1 MVSKKDKHQSGQ
13 PSLLRQMFPAV
24 ALSALGI
31 GFVSQLDNPASQIAS
46 GGLAIG
52 GATDTTVVDPAA
64 AATTSQA
71 TVDPAAAGAPA
82 TAAPATAAPATAAPA
97 TAAPATAAPVVD
109 TTSCT
114 GDVVKSPPANFRW
127 GTIQLQTTFTPGNVL
142 CDIQVLQYPSDRGT
156 SISINQ
162 YALPIYIQESL
173 ASHSANV
180 RAISGA
186 TLSWRAYSS
195 ALQAVLDARP
205 K

>member
-1 MVSKKDKHQSGQ
+1 
-13 PSLLRQMFPAV
+13 MFPAV

-31 GFVSQLDNPASQIAS
+31 GFVSQLDNPASQLSS

-52 GATDTTVVDPAA
+52 GSTDTTVVDPAA
-64 AATTSQA
+64 ATTATQA

-82 TAAPATAAPATAAPA
+82 TAPA

-109 TTSCT
+109 NTSCT

>member
-1 MVSKKDKHQSGQ
+1 VVSKKDKHQSGQ
-13 PSLLRQMFPAV
+13 HSLMRQMFPAV

-31 GFVSQLDNPASQIAS
+31 GFVSQLDNPASQLAS

-52 GATDTTVVDPAA
+52 GSTDTTVFDPATGA
-64 AATTSQA
+64 PAPQA
-71 TVDPAAAGAPA
+71 TVAPA
-82 TAAPATAAPATAAPA
+82 SGVVATPA

-162 YALPIYIQESL
+162 YSLPIYMQESL

>member
-1 MVSKKDKHQSGQ
+1 
-13 PSLLRQMFPAV
+13 MFPAV

-97 TAAPATAAPVVD
+97 TAAPATAAPATAAPATAAPVVD
-109 TTSCT
+109 TASCT

-162 YALPIYIQESL
+162 YALPIYIKESL
-173 ASHSANV
+173 ASHSANI

>member
-1 MVSKKDKHQSGQ
+1 MVSKKDKYQSGQ
-13 PSLLRQMFPAV
+13 HSLLRQMFPAV

-52 GATDTTVVDPAA
+52 GSTDTTIVDPAA
-64 AATTSQA
+64 VATPQA
-71 TVDPAAAGAPA
+71 TATPAAGANATPA
-82 TAAPATAAPATAAPA
+82 TAAPATAAPAA
-97 TAAPATAAPVVD
+97 D

-142 CDIQVLQYPSDRGT
+142 CDIQVLQYPNDRGT

-173 ASHSANV
+173 SSHSANV

>member
-1 MVSKKDKHQSGQ
+1 
-13 PSLLRQMFPAV
+13 MFPAV

-31 GFVSQLDNPASQIAS
+31 GFVSQLDNPASQLAS
-46 GGLAIG
+46 GGLALG
-52 GATDTTVVDPAA
+52 GSTDTTLVDPAA
-64 AATTSQA
+64 GAPAPQA
-71 TVDPAAAGAPA
+71 TAAPAAGAVATPA
-82 TAAPATAAPATAAPA
+82 TAAPATAPAAPAAPA
-97 TAAPATAAPVVD
+97 TT
-109 TTSCT
+109 CT

-162 YALPIYIQESL
+162 YSLPIYIKESL
-173 ASHSANV
+173 KSHSANI

>member
-13 PSLLRQMFPAV
+13 HSLIRQMFPAV

-31 GFVSQLDNPASQIAS
+31 GFVSQLDNPASQLAS

-52 GATDTTVVDPAA
+52 GSTDTTVVD
-64 AATTSQA
+64 
-71 TVDPAAAGAPA
+71 
-82 TAAPATAAPATAAPA
+82 PA

-162 YALPIYIQESL
+162 YSLPIYIQESL